1 MNLIYETLDCGKKWV
16 VDINSEKTQLMLFDQ
31 PNNIDAIDFNMNGSV
46 LEEK

>member
-16 VDINSEKTQLMLFDQ
+16 VDINAEKTQLMFDQ

-46 LEEK
+46 LEEN